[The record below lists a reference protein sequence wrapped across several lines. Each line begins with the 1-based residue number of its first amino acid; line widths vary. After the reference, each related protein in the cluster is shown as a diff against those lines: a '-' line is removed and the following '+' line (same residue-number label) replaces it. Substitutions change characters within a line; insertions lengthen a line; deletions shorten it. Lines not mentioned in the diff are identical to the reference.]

1 MSNVIQFPTQSATY
15 TWGQIRKMGKAK
27 VTAILAQKGI
37 KFNSK
42 AHYMTLCSLLFK
54 SQNDKPQIQESTETV
69 DMLDW
74 KIKGLTKK
82 IEKAKKGS
90 SQSLFHTMERAK
102 LRVQKWEKEFDQ
114 YRHYF
119 E

>member
-1 MSNVIQFPTQSATY
+1 MSNVIQFPTQTATY
-15 TWGQIRKMGKAK
+15 NWAQIRKMGKAK

-37 KFNSK
+37 TFSPK

-54 SQNDKPQIQESTETV
+54 SQSVKPQVQESTEAI

-82 IEKAKKGS
+82 IEKAEKGS
-90 SQSLFHTMERAK
+90 SESLFHTMERAK
-102 LRVQKWEKEFDQ
+102 LRVQKWEKEFDK
-114 YRHYF
+114 YRHHF